1 MPFFKHLLDR
11 LLGSDHAA
19 PLAPRILAYCASNI
33 GMGHYVR
40 LVRVLR
46 EYVRRRPGTSV
57 LLATDARDLSHAAD
71 AGLATLR
78 LPGYCFEGD
87 GSFRQSPENLS
98 ISNDELHALR
108 VRLLLAAAEE
118 FRPDLVIMDSLP
130 HGKRNE
136 MQPVLAQSRELGAHT
151 ILMMRDIPSLP
162 GERFKFSG
170 DSDEIEREAGLYDAI
185 LIAGDRGL
193 FDAAKT
199 WGWPPAVRDKLTY
212 IGFVLPPTE
221 SVSRAEAFAAIGGG
235 LDPEKPTIVASL
247 GGGWSGAAII
257 ERLLDGIV
265 QVRDKIGKPLQMVLL
280 TGPAVAEPQFE
291 SARERAR
298 KAGGIAVERFT
309 TRFGPV
315 LAHADIALLQAGST
329 VYQVLEGSKPLIL
342 LCRQYKSREQDE
354 RARRLQHYPGVR
366 VVESSEFESADL
378 AELIGWGLSQKHA
391 ARRTGFGYDGPI
403 KAAAV
408 IEEILKHHK

>member
-1 MPFFKHLLDR
+1 MSFFKHLLDH
-11 LLGSDHAA
+11 LLGNGNGQTAA
-19 PLAPRILAYCASNI
+19 PRVLAYCASNI
-33 GMGHYVR
+33 GIGHYVR

-46 EYVRRRPGTSV
+46 EYIKRRPKTSV
-57 LLATDARDLSHAAD
+57 LLATDARELTLAAD
-71 AGLATLR
+71 AGIATLR

-98 ISNDELHALR
+98 ITNDELHALR

-136 MQPVLAQSRELGAHT
+136 MFTVLGQARELGART
-151 ILMMRDIPSLP
+151 ALIMRDIPSLP

-170 DSDEIEREAGLYDAI
+170 APDDIEREAELYDAI

-199 WGWPPAVRDKLTY
+199 YGWPPAVRDKLQY

-221 SVSRAEAFAAIGGG
+221 TISRAEAFASIGQG
-235 LDPEKPTIVASL
+235 LDPDKPTIVASL
-247 GGGWSGAAII
+247 GGGWSGEAII

-265 QVRDKIGKPLQMVLL
+265 QVREKLGKPLQMVLL
-280 TGPAVAEPQFE
+280 TGPAVAEPQLQ

-298 KAGGIAVERFT
+298 AAGGIAIERFT

-342 LCRQYKSREQDE
+342 LCRKYKSREQDE
-354 RARRLQHYPGVR
+354 RARRLAHYPGIR

-378 AELIGWGLSQKHA
+378 AELIGWGLSQKHS
-391 ARRTGFGYDGPI
+391 ARRTGFSYDGPA
-403 KAAAV
+403 KAAAAIDKV
-408 IEEILKHHK
+408 LKN